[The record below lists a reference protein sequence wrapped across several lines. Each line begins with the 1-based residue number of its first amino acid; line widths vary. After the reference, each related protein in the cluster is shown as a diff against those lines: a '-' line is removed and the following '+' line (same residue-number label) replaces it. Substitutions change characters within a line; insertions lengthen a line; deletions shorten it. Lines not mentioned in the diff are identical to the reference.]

1 MSEDVIFDKANLKV
15 VRYVAGTEVF
25 YQFIVKPDYFTTL
38 SEKTV
43 GELHTAIIKALAW
56 MKEERKP

>member
-1 MSEDVIFDKANLKV
+1 MTVTVIFDKANLKV
-15 VRYVAGTEVF
+15 TRFISGTKVL

-56 MKEERKP
+56 TEEEKK